1 MTKIINNMKISSWKK
16 TLEEERELKD
26 GFFKAHPQSPI
37 PPEERKKFK
46 GLDYFPLDSDYRF
59 ELELHEHDE
68 KKLVKMIY
76 TKGEEQE
83 FLRWGEFWF
92 KIGGKECRLQ
102 VYRRDSREETLFI
115 PFKDAT
121 SGKETYGAG
130 RYLDIRTEEGY
141 VGDGRW
147 ILDFNKAYTP
157 WCAYS
162 EAYTCPF
169 VPPENWLK
177 VTVRAGEKS
186 YPPKRESEEAIKQ

>member
-46 GLDYFPLDSDYRF
+46 GLDYFPLDPDYRF

-102 VYRRDSREETLFI
+102 VYGRDSREEILFI

-121 SGKETYGAG
+121 SGMETYGAG
-130 RYLDIRTEEGY
+130 RYLDLRTEEDY
-141 VGDGRW
+141 VGNGRW

-177 VTVRAGEKS
+177 VAVRAGEKS
-186 YPPKRESEEAIKQ
+186 YPPKRE